1 LDLFDDTS
9 VSLANSSK
17 EHPMN
22 VVPFAIFASTALV
35 AVVGLPAQSAS
46 ATDISMTIVGGAL
59 TISVPATSNLGT
71 YTNTVGD
78 GELSGSLGDVTVS
91 DARSAAAGSWW
102 EATVIATALTPTTG
116 PTIGA
121 ALIEYR
127 CGDITQ
133 VGVATFVATDQED
146 LTGVVPVVT
155 ASGITGDNSATWNPT
170 ITVKIDS
177 GKAAGTYTGTITHS
191 VS

>member
-22 VVPFAIFASTALV
+22 VVPLAIFASTALV
-35 AVVGLPAQSAS
+35 TAVGLPAQPAL
-46 ATDISMTIVGGAL
+46 ATNVSMTIVGGAL

-71 YTNTVGD
+71 YTNTVGG
-78 GELSGSLGDVTVS
+78 GELSGSLGEVTVS

-102 EATVIATALTPTTG
+102 VATVIATALTPSAG

-121 ALIEYR
+121 ALIDYR
-127 CGDITQ
+127 CGDITK
-133 VGVATFVATDQED
+133 VGVATFVASDQIG
-146 LTGVVPVVT
+146 LAAVVPVVT

-170 ITVKIDS
+170 ITVNIDG